1 MVAFGAVWSVFATA
15 SPPRWRFGLVLL
27 GMQDV
32 LIQLLNSLREY
43 PLLTREDQAAWRERA
58 KGLALQWPSEA
69 EAMLAALVADTNAFD
84 AALDGPL
91 TALLSRLET
100 APGAPA
106 RVWTTSLL
114 ERVSTLMHR
123 LSAAPIAKSQLLR
136 SLVLSDDPTV
146 LACWTELFPV
156 GAQHVDT
163 SLTPLF
169 QRRTYDVGAI
179 FPALLESLSFP
190 NLASGVLDLA
200 NYLFRSGR
208 CQPHPAAERV
218 QQLATLLGAMAQRL
232 KRLEETPFTNAAE
245 LKAAADVLESSLS
258 LVIALCDALALIGDA
273 SVIGKLNQVLE
284 LRHRRLRA
292 EAACAIARL
301 GDKSGV
307 RQLVALTQEP
317 VVRTRALAYLEEV
330 GALDKAP
337 AEMRSSAARG
347 EGDLAGWLAEPAQFG
362 LAPQQMELVDSQ
374 TMYWPGFEEQVECH
388 LFRFEYA
395 LPQGGFSGVGLA
407 GPATH
412 ALGVDLLDYPPA
424 DIFAIYCG
432 WQAEHAELRETDA
445 AEITAGQR
453 ATADRFLRRLS
464 ADGFQQPRLVK
475 LAHFFGEEHFVF
487 EAVDG
492 EHRQQGV
499 VVMDGGEAFWYPR
512 PLTSNPP
519 GERELYWLHRG
530 RKLLAYFNGP
540 R

>member
-1 MVAFGAVWSVFATA
+1 
-15 SPPRWRFGLVLL
+15 
-27 GMQDV
+27 MQAE
-32 LIQLLNSLREY
+32 LIQLLESLREY
-43 PLLTREDQAAWRERA
+43 PPLSREEQAAWRERA
-58 KGLALQWPSEA
+58 RGLTLQWPAEA
-69 EAMLAALVADTNAFD
+69 EEMLSALVSDTNAVDGTLD
-84 AALDGPL
+84 APL
-91 TALLSRLET
+91 TALLSRLDA
-100 APGAPA
+100 APEAPA
-106 RVWTTSLL
+106 RVWTPALL
-114 ERVSTLMHR
+114 DQVSALMQR
-123 LSAAPIAKSQLLR
+123 LRAAPTAQTQLLR
-136 SLVLSDDPTV
+136 SLVLSDDPAV
-146 LACWTELFPV
+146 LACWTGLFPV
-156 GAQHVDT
+156 GAQQVDT

-179 FPALLESLSFP
+179 FPALLESLSNP
-190 NLASGVLDLA
+190 RLASGVLDLA
-200 NYLFRSGR
+200 NFLFRSKR
-208 CQPHPAAERV
+208 CQRHPAAERV

-232 KRLEETPFTNAAE
+232 KRLEETPFTSAAE
-245 LKAAADVLESSLS
+245 LKAATEVLDSSLS

-307 RQLVALTQEP
+307 RQLVALTHEP
-317 VVRTRALAYLEEV
+317 AVRTRALAYLEEV

-347 EGDLAGWLAEPAQFG
+347 EGDLAAWLAEPAQFG

-374 TMYWPGFEEQVECH
+374 TMHWPGFDEQVECH

-407 GPATH
+407 GPAVH
-412 ALGVDLLDYPPA
+412 ALGIDLLDYPPA

-432 WQAEHAELRETDA
+432 WQAEHAELRDTDA

-453 ATADRFLRRLS
+453 ATADRYLRRLS
-464 ADGFQQPRLVK
+464 TEGFHQPRLVK

-487 EAVDG
+487 EAIDD
-492 EHRQQGV
+492 EHRQPGV
-499 VVMDGGEAFWYPR
+499 VVIDGGETFGYPQ

-530 RKLLAYFNGP
+530 RKLLAIFNAP

>member
-1 MVAFGAVWSVFATA
+1 
-15 SPPRWRFGLVLL
+15 
-27 GMQDV
+27 MQDV
-32 LIQLLNSLREY
+32 LIQLLASLREY

-58 KGLALQWPSEA
+58 KGLALQWPAEA
-69 EAMLAALVADTNAFD
+69 EGMLAALVADTNAFD
-84 AALDGPL
+84 ATLDGPL
-91 TALLSRLET
+91 TALLSRLES

-106 RVWTTSLL
+106 RVWTAALL
-114 ERVSTLMHR
+114 EQVSTLMHR
-123 LSAAPIAKSQLLR
+123 LSAAPTAKTQLLR
-136 SLVLSDDPTV
+136 CLVLSDDPAV

-156 GAQHVDT
+156 GAQQVDT

-169 QRRTYDVGAI
+169 QRRTYDVSAI
-179 FPALLESLSFP
+179 FPALLESLSYP

-208 CQPHPAAERV
+208 CQRHPAADRV
-218 QQLATLLGAMAQRL
+218 QQLATLLGAVAQRL
-232 KRLEETPFTNAAE
+232 KLLEETPVTNAQE
-245 LKAAADVLESSLS
+245 LKSATEVLESSLS

-307 RQLVALTQEP
+307 QQLGALTHEP

-330 GALDKAP
+330 GALNKAP

-347 EGDLAGWLAEPAQFG
+347 EGDLAAWLAEPAQFG

-374 TMYWPGFEEQVECH
+374 TMHWPGFEEKVDCH

-453 ATADRFLRRLS
+453 ATADRYLRRL
-464 ADGFQQPRLVK
+464 ADEGFLQPRLVK
-475 LAHFFGEEHFVF
+475 VAHFFGEEHFVF
-487 EAVDG
+487 EASDA
-492 EHRQQGV
+492 EHRQPGV
-499 VVMDGGEAFWYPR
+499 VVIDGGESFWYPR

-530 RKLLAYFNGP
+530 RKLLEP
-540 R
+540 IS